1 MGVSSAPRIKI
12 CGITNLA
19 DAELSAELGAWA
31 VGCIMWAGS
40 ARRCE
45 ESDARVI
52 ATRLHRQ
59 VEICGVYVNPTLG
72 EVAGQVDALGFTM
85 VQLHGDEGPSF
96 CEELRR
102 RTGAKVIKAMQV
114 VSGEQFNDLERF
126 HHVDYHLLDTD
137 HPELRGGTGES
148 WDWSLAAA
156 RHSKIPLILSG
167 GLDASNVAR
176 AIEVVH
182 PFAVDNASGTEQS
195 PGIKDAAKML
205 AFVDAVASTAPV
217 VSPELSA

>member
-1 MGVSSAPRIKI
+1 MSTAPLIKI

-19 DAELSAELGAWA
+19 DAELAVELGAWA
-31 VGCIMWAGS
+31 VGCIMWDGS
-40 ARRCE
+40 SRRCE
-45 ESDARVI
+45 EADAKAI
-52 ATRLHRQ
+52 AGRLHRE
-59 VEICGVYVNPTLG
+59 VEVCGVYVNPTLD

>member
-1 MGVSSAPRIKI
+1 MSSAPRIKI

-19 DAELSAELGAWA
+19 DAELSVELGAWA
-31 VGCIMWAGS
+31 VGCIMWDGS

-45 ESDARVI
+45 EADARTI
-52 ATRLHRQ
+52 ASRLHRE
-59 VEICGVYVNPTLG
+59 VEVCGVYVNPTLD

-148 WDWSLAAA
+148 WDWSLAAGR

-176 AIEVVH
+176 AIDVVH
-182 PFAVDNASGTEQS
+182 PFAVDGASGTEVS

-205 AFVDAVASTAPV
+205 AFFDAVASTAPA
-217 VSPELSA
+217 VSSELPA

>member
-1 MGVSSAPRIKI
+1 VGVSSAPKIKI
-12 CGITNLA
+12 CGITNLS
-19 DAELSAELGAWA
+19 DAELAVELGAWA
-31 VGCIMWAGS
+31 VGCIMWDGS

-45 ESDARVI
+45 QSDARAI
-52 ATRLHRQ
+52 ATRFHREA
-59 VEICGVYVNPTLG
+59 EICGVYVNPTLD

-102 RTGAKVIKAMQV
+102 RTGAKVIKAIQV

-137 HPELRGGTGES
+137 HPDLRGGTGES
-148 WDWSLAAA
+148 WDWSLAAG

-167 GLDASNVAR
+167 GLTVTNVAE
-176 AIEVVH
+176 AIDVVH
-182 PFAVDNASGTEQS
+182 PFAVDTASGTEAS
-195 PGIKDAAKML
+195 PGIKDAAKL
-205 AFVDAVASTAPV
+205 VAFFDAVASTAPATTAEV
-217 VSPELSA
+217 TT

>member
-1 MGVSSAPRIKI
+1 MSSAPKIKI
-12 CGITNLA
+12 CGITNLS
-19 DAELSAELGAWA
+19 DAELAVELGAWA
-31 VGCIMWAGS
+31 VGCIMWEGS

-45 ESDARVI
+45 QSDARAI
-52 ATRLHRQ
+52 ATRFHREA
-59 VEICGVYVNPTLG
+59 EICGVYVNPTLD

-102 RTGAKVIKAMQV
+102 RTGAKVIKAIQV

-137 HPELRGGTGES
+137 HPDLRGGTGES
-148 WDWSLAAA
+148 WDWSLAAG

-167 GLDASNVAR
+167 GLTVTNVAE
-176 AIEVVH
+176 AIDVVH
-182 PFAVDNASGTEQS
+182 PFAVDTASGTEAS
-195 PGIKDAAKML
+195 PGIKDAAKL
-205 AFVDAVASTAPV
+205 VAFFDAVASTAPATTAEV
-217 VSPELSA
+217 TT

>member
-1 MGVSSAPRIKI
+1 
-12 CGITNLA
+12 
-19 DAELSAELGAWA
+19 
-31 VGCIMWAGS
+31 MWEGS

-45 ESDARVI
+45 QSDARAI
-52 ATRLHRQ
+52 ATRFHREA
-59 VEICGVYVNPTLG
+59 EICGVYVNPTLD

-102 RTGAKVIKAMQV
+102 RTGAKVIKAIQV

-137 HPELRGGTGES
+137 HPDLRGGTGES
-148 WDWSLAAA
+148 WDWSLAAG

-167 GLDASNVAR
+167 GLTVTNVAE
-176 AIEVVH
+176 AIDVVH
-182 PFAVDNASGTEQS
+182 PFAVDTASGTEAS
-195 PGIKDAAKML
+195 PGIKDAAKL
-205 AFVDAVASTAPV
+205 VAFFDAVASTAPATTAEV
-217 VSPELSA
+217 TT

>member
-1 MGVSSAPRIKI
+1 VSSAPRIKI

-19 DAELSAELGAWA
+19 DAELAVELGAWA
-31 VGCIMWAGS
+31 VGCIMWDGS
-40 ARRCE
+40 GRRCE
-45 ESDARVI
+45 ETDARSI
-52 ATRLHRQ
+52 AGQLHRD
-59 VEICGVYVNPTLG
+59 VEVCGVYVNPTLD

-148 WDWSLAAA
+148 WDWSLAAGR

-167 GLDASNVAR
+167 GLDANNVAQ
-176 AIEVVH
+176 AISVVR
-182 PFAVDNASGTEQS
+182 PFAVDTASGTELT

-205 AFVDAVASTAPV
+205 AFVEAVASTAPA

>member
-1 MGVSSAPRIKI
+1 MGVSSAPKIKI
-12 CGITNLA
+12 CGITNLS
-19 DAELSAELGAWA
+19 DAELAVELGAWA
-31 VGCIMWAGS
+31 VGCIMWEGS

-45 ESDARVI
+45 QSDARAI
-52 ATRLHRQ
+52 ATRFHREA
-59 VEICGVYVNPTLG
+59 EICGVYVNPTLD

-102 RTGAKVIKAMQV
+102 RTGAKVIKAIQV

-137 HPELRGGTGES
+137 HPDLRGGTGES
-148 WDWSLAAA
+148 WDWSLAAG

-167 GLDASNVAR
+167 GLTVTNVAE
-176 AIEVVH
+176 AIDVVH
-182 PFAVDNASGTEQS
+182 PFAVDTASGTEAS
-195 PGIKDAAKML
+195 PGIKDAAKL
-205 AFVDAVASTAPV
+205 VAFFDAVASTAPATTAEV
-217 VSPELSA
+217 TT

>member
-1 MGVSSAPRIKI
+1 VGVSSAPKIKI
-12 CGITNLA
+12 CGITNLS
-19 DAELSAELGAWA
+19 DAELAVELGAWA
-31 VGCIMWAGS
+31 VGCIMWEGS

-45 ESDARVI
+45 QSDARAI
-52 ATRLHRQ
+52 ATRFHREA
-59 VEICGVYVNPTLG
+59 EICGVYVNPTLD

-102 RTGAKVIKAMQV
+102 RTGAKVIKAIQV

-137 HPELRGGTGES
+137 HPDLRGGTGES
-148 WDWSLAAA
+148 WDWSLAAG

-167 GLDASNVAR
+167 GLTVTNVAE
-176 AIEVVH
+176 AIDVVH
-182 PFAVDNASGTEQS
+182 PFAVDTASGTEAS
-195 PGIKDAAKML
+195 PGIKDAAKL
-205 AFVDAVASTAPV
+205 VAFFDAVASTAPATTAEV
-217 VSPELSA
+217 TT

>member
-1 MGVSSAPRIKI
+1 MGVSSAPKIKI
-12 CGITNLA
+12 CGITNLS
-19 DAELSAELGAWA
+19 DAELAVELGAWA
-31 VGCIMWAGS
+31 VGCIMWDGS

-45 ESDARVI
+45 QSDARAI
-52 ATRLHRQ
+52 ATRFHREA
-59 VEICGVYVNPTLG
+59 EICGVYVNPTLD

-102 RTGAKVIKAMQV
+102 RTGAKVIKAIQV

-137 HPELRGGTGES
+137 HPDLRGGTGES
-148 WDWSLAAA
+148 WDWSLAAG

-167 GLDASNVAR
+167 GLTVTNVAE
-176 AIEVVH
+176 AIDVVH
-182 PFAVDNASGTEQS
+182 PFAVDTASGTEAS
-195 PGIKDAAKML
+195 PGIKDAAKL
-205 AFVDAVASTAPV
+205 VAFFDAVASTAPATTAEV
-217 VSPELSA
+217 TT

>member
-1 MGVSSAPRIKI
+1 MSSAPRIKI

-19 DAELSAELGAWA
+19 DAELSVELGAWA
-31 VGCIMWAGS
+31 VGCIMWEGS

-45 ESDARVI
+45 EVHARTI
-52 ATRLHRQ
+52 AGRLHRD
-59 VEICGVYVNPTLG
+59 VEICGVYVNPALD

-96 CEELRR
+96 CDELHR

-126 HHVDYHLLDTD
+126 HHVDYHLLDTAD
-137 HPELRGGTGES
+137 PDLRGGTGES

-167 GLDASNVAR
+167 GLDAANVAE
-176 AIEVVH
+176 AIGVVA
-182 PFAVDNASGTEQS
+182 PFAVDTATGTEAS
-195 PGIKDAAKML
+195 PGKKDAAKML
-205 AFVDAVASTAPV
+205 AFVEAVASTAPAI
-217 VSPELSA
+217 SPELSA